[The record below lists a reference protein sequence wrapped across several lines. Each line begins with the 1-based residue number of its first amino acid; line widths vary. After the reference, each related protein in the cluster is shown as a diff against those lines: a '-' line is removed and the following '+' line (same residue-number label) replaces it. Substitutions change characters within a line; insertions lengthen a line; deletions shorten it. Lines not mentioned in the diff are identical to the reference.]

1 MIFCFDESCV
11 ISNYGWLIIWSFHSL
26 LKLVNPSI
34 QVSLFEREWQYG
46 LSHRLNGDVR
56 PRTSHEADLYS
67 AFSRLFSLR
76 HVGPGTVLHASLWT
90 FFMFHNIV
98 ILIYRHEDRY
108 SGHHFGKGS
117 CLWIEGANSC
127 LHISPRFSN
136 VFLHTRV
143 VCMERRGSIYPLLL
157 VICIVLGY
165 HRE

>member
-1 MIFCFDESCV
+1 MI
-11 ISNYGWLIIWSFHSL
+11 
-26 LKLVNPSI
+26 P
-34 QVSLFEREWQYG
+34 WQYG

-67 AFSRLFSLR
+67 ALSRLFSLR
-76 HVGPGTVLHASLWT
+76 HVGPGTVLHTSLWT
-90 FFMFHNIV
+90 FFMFHNII

-136 VFLHTRV
+136 VFLRIP
-143 VCMERRGSIYPLLL
+143 RRRGQYVLNTWGSIYPLLL
-157 VICIVLGY
+157 VICIVPGD
-165 HRE
+165 HRWIALWSHNISLHKSNTISSSITSSIIGISYL